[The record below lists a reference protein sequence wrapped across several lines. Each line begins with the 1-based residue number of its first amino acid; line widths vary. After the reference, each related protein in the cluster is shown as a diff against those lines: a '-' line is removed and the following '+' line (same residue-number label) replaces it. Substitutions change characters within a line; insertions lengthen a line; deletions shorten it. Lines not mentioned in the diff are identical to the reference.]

1 MSLRALRI
9 ETPKKTLKVAIDGE
23 VARMAPPLRF
33 AVRAG
38 ALRVIAPPAPSPP
51 APPRGRV

>member
-33 AVRAG
+33 AVHAG
-38 ALRVIAPPAPSPP
+38 ALRVIAPPAPSSP
-51 APPRGRV
+51 APPGERV